1 MAQRGDIV
9 YIKNDN
15 HNWMK
20 ENSKKK
26 LVYLLI
32 SVQSFCSWKEETL
45 VHFSL
50 VYCPI
55 KTMFSPWAPL

>member
-1 MAQRGDIV
+1 MAQRGNIV

-20 ENSKKK
+20 ENSEKN

-32 SVQSFCSWKEETL
+32 SVQSLF
-45 VHFSL
+45 
-50 VYCPI
+50 I
-55 KTMFSPWAPL
+55 